1 MKKRTKFSSP
11 IPMISKNR
19 KTKKDGTYQ
28 NIVFSVSIGI
38 FLLAI
43 VGFLVVSNLKI
54 NQKRAELTEK
64 IEELERD
71 IRLFSERNEQL
82 KAGIVRTE
90 SDDYWEAKLYEQGYR
105 KPGEET
111 VVIIP
116 PAGEEETKT
125 TKEKSFEENL
135 SQIRENL
142 LQKIGF

>member
-1 MKKRTKFSSP
+1 MLP
-11 IPMISKNR
+11 KNR

-28 NIVFSVSIGI
+28 NIIFSISIGI

-82 KAGIVRTE
+82 KAGIARTE

-111 VVIIP
+111 IVIIP
-116 PAGEEETKT
+116 PTEGEEEVKA
-125 TKEKSFEENL
+125 TKEKSFKENL
-135 SQIRENL
+135 SQIWENL
-142 LQKIGF
+142 LQKFGF

>member
-1 MKKRTKFSSP
+1 MFQVLISYFLLF
-11 IPMISKNR
+11 MISKNR
-19 KTKKDGTYQ
+19 KTKKGGTYQ

-43 VGFLVVSNLKI
+43 VGFLVVSNLRI

-82 KAGIVRTE
+82 KAGIARTE
-90 SDDYWEAKLYEQGYR
+90 SDDYWEARLREQGYR

-111 VVIIP
+111 VVVLP
-116 PAGEEETKT
+116 PEGKDETAVP
-125 TKEKSFEENL
+125 KEKNFW
-135 SQIRENL
+135 ENL
-142 LQKIGF
+142 LQEIGF